1 MVQAAAFFDL
11 DRTVIATASALAFAR
26 PFYRDGLLSRRD
38 VIINGYTQLSV
49 KLAGAG
55 EEQLARIRDQLAAQ
69 CRGWRVE
76 QVERIVAESLDE
88 LIAPYVYAEAL
99 ELIAWHRA
107 AGRHVVLVSA
117 SGEEMVN
124 PIAELVG
131 ADDVIAT
138 RMAVANGRYTG
149 EIEFYGAGEQKAVAV
164 RKMAADHGYDLTRS
178 YAYSDSI
185 SDLPLL
191 STVGYPT
198 VVNPDRALRRA
209 AIERAWPLMVFRSPV
224 PTRTL
229 RLLGALR
236 ARPAVPAAA
245 LLAGAALAGLATWY
259 GVRRARLAAR
269 AAS

>member
-76 QVERIVAESLDE
+76 QVERIVAEGMDE

-99 ELIAWHRA
+99 ELISWHRS

-117 SGEEMVN
+117 SGAEMVK

-131 ADDVIAT
+131 ADEVIAT
-138 RMAVANGRYTG
+138 RMAVADGRYTG
-149 EIEFYGAGEQKAVAV
+149 EIEFYAAGEQKSIAV
-164 RKMAADHGYDLTRS
+164 RKMASSNGYDLTRS

-209 AIERAWPLMVFRSPV
+209 AVERAWPLMVFRSPV
-224 PTRTL
+224 PTRAV
-229 RLLGALR
+229 RLLKAVQ

-245 LLAGAALAGLATWY
+245 LVAGAAIVALATWY
-259 GVRRARLAAR
+259 GVRRARLAR
-269 AAS
+269 AAG